1 MPEDLED
8 FLQETGI
15 SDNGKRRIAVLE
27 RAASL
32 RIHKRGNQNQI
43 T

>member
-1 MPEDLED
+1 MLEVSGKRH
-8 FLQETGI
+8 LG
-15 SDNGKRRIAVLE
+15 DNGKRRIAVLE

-32 RIHKRGNQNQI
+32 RIHNRGNQNQI